1 MNFGAKGES
10 VVSEGRT
17 LETGTEELLA
27 QLFDR
32 VCVLTLNRPEARNA
46 LSADMKAAL
55 LELLPRLGRDEEV
68 GCVLLTGAGGA
79 FCAGGD
85 TKSMAREGKP
95 QSPEERKSVVLRD
108 HQISLLLHTLPTPT
122 IAAVAG
128 PAAGAGFA
136 LALACDLRI
145 CSDSAFF
152 TTAYAK
158 LGLPGDYGT
167 AWFLTHLVGL
177 SRARELM
184 FVADRIEATHAE
196 RIGLVNRVVPAVE
209 LESEALEL
217 ARRIA
222 CGPPIA
228 LSWMKDALNRAPLG
242 DLASS
247 LELDAMRSCDAA
259 QTEDYT
265 EAIGALRDKRTP
277 KFKGR

>member
-1 MNFGAKGES
+1 M
-10 VVSEGRT
+10 SEVRT
-17 LETGTEELLA
+17 LDTGTEELLA
-27 QLFDR
+27 QLLDR

-46 LSADMKAAL
+46 LSPDMKAAL
-55 LELLPRLGRDEEV
+55 LELLPRLGRDEDV

-79 FCAGGD
+79 FCSGGD

-108 HQISLLLHTLPTPT
+108 HQISLLLHTLPRPT
-122 IAAVAG
+122 IAAVPG

-145 CSDSAFF
+145 CADSAFF

-158 LGLPGDYGT
+158 VGLPGDYGS
-167 AWFLTHLVGL
+167 AWFLTQLVGPA
-177 SRARELM
+177 RARELM
-184 FVADRIEATHAE
+184 FVADRIDAAHAE
-196 RIGLVNRVVPAVE
+196 RLGLVNRVVPAAL
-209 LESEALEL
+209 LETEALEL

-228 LSWMKDALNRAPLG
+228 LRWMKDALNRAPLS

-247 LELDAMRSCDAA
+247 LELDAVRSCDAS
-259 QTEDYT
+259 QTEDYS
-265 EAIGALRDKRTP
+265 EAIDALREKRTP
-277 KFKGR
+277 RFKGR